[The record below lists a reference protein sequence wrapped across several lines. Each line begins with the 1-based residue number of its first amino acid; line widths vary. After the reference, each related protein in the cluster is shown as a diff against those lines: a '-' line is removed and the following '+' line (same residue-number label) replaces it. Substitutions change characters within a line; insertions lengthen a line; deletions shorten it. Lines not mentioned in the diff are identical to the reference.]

1 MNRGRFLLQ
10 SSRRVLK
17 GILWLMLVL
26 LALTSTGCRADRAEE
41 KTSVPVIVAKA
52 AVGRLDRSERLSGKV
67 MAGEEVTLA
76 PKIAGKVGAVLVD
89 MGQEVKAGQVLLR
102 LDAPEIEAA
111 VRQAEAA
118 VRVAEAGLNQAAL
131 GVERAKAALEQ
142 AQEGHRLAE
151 ANYERGKVLLE
162 QEAISQADFEAR
174 FEQPYVTAAGALKTA
189 EAAYRQAVDQK
200 ENLAPAQ
207 LAQAQ
212 AALSAARTNRANTVV
227 TAPISGMVASRNVDP
242 GELALPQV
250 PALTIVAIDPV
261 LVEIGATE
269 EQISGIEVGQEVRVF
284 IPAAR
289 AAPFSGKIKSIS
301 PAPDPR
307 SKAYTVRV
315 TVANP
320 DHLIKPGMFAEVA
333 LGAGAEAVLVP
344 RDAVVMR
351 DGTPV
356 LFVVQRNKAILR
368 RVETGAS
375 DGRKIEIRKGLK
387 PGERVVVS
395 GQGRLVSGTPVT
407 VVG

>member
-1 MNRGRFLLQ
+1 
-10 SSRRVLK
+10 
-17 GILWLMLVL
+17 LV
-26 LALTSTGCRADRAEE
+26 ALTGAGCGLRPERAE
-41 KTSVPVIVAKA
+41 KKAPVPVTVVKA
-52 AVGRLDRSERLSGKV
+52 AIGRLDRGEWLSGKV
-67 MAGEEVTLA
+67 VAGKEVTLA
-76 PKIAGKVGAVLVD
+76 PKIAGKVGAVTVD
-89 MGQEVKAGQVLLR
+89 VGQEVKAGQVLLR
-102 LDAPEIEAA
+102 LDAPEIDAA

-118 VRVAEAGLNQAAL
+118 VRVGEAGLNQAAL

-142 AQEGHRLAE
+142 AQESYRLAE
-151 ANYERGKVLLE
+151 ANYERGKMLLE
-162 QEAISQADFEAR
+162 QEAISQADFETR
-174 FEQPYVTAAGALKTA
+174 FEQPYITAAGALKTA

-212 AALSAARTNRANTVV
+212 AALSAARTNQANTVV

-242 GELALPQV
+242 GELASPQA
-250 PALTIVAIDPV
+250 PALTIVALDPV

-269 EQISGIEVGQEVRVF
+269 EQISGLKVGQEVKVLIRAV
-284 IPAAR
+284 R

-301 PAPDPR
+301 PAPDLR

-320 DHLIKPGMFAEVA
+320 AHQIKPGMFAEVA
-333 LGAGAEAVLVP
+333 LRTSAEAVLVP
-344 RDAVVMR
+344 WDAVVMR
-351 DGTPV
+351 DNTPV
-356 LFVVQRNKAILR
+356 LFVVQGNKAILR

-375 DGRKIEIRKGLK
+375 DGRKIEIKKGLK

-395 GQGRLVSGTPVT
+395 GQERLVSGTPVT